1 MKQYKQTKLL
11 KLRHKDRILKNY
23 YIISCLIMT
32 INVNLGNVNIS
43 YNSNKRYYIIKYL
56 VKILKIKIYNILQNR
71 WIYDSVKNI

>member
-56 VKILKIKIYNILQNR
+56 VKILKIKINNILQNR
-71 WIYDSVKNI
+71 